1 MLHAVPAQGSGPESP
16 RQSAFSRAV
25 ADALTLDGTEAHAQ
39 IVRLHQGE
47 VDALQARVEGL
58 SQEASAVA
66 DEHRRHF
73 TMLTQLQATAA
84 HKLWEVASMSAELAT
99 YREMF
104 SRVRSLADRADDT
117 MDATEVRAALA
128 MEPLEPAYTPTALA
142 FIASGQ
148 FRGGQFVAHTGD
160 VTFVFTF
167 VGWSLIDHGP
177 GAYGVVEPM
186 FLVDDR
192 VMAKS
197 TIEHERHV
205 RFERYLPHL
214 ERAA

>member
-1 MLHAVPAQGSGPESP
+1 MLHAVPAQGPAPESQ
-16 RQSAFSRAV
+16 QSAFSRAV
-25 ADALTLDGTEAHAQ
+25 ADALTLDGPEAHAQ
-39 IVRLHQGE
+39 IVRLHNGE
-47 VDALQARVEGL
+47 VAALKARVDGL
-58 SQEASAVA
+58 TQEASAVA

-104 SRVRSLADRADDT
+104 GRLRSLADRAGDT
-117 MDATEVRAALA
+117 LDTTDVRAVLATE
-128 MEPLEPAYTPTALA
+128 PLDPVYSPTALA
-142 FIASGQ
+142 FVPGDQ
-148 FRGGQFVAHTGD
+148 FRGGQFVALAGD

-167 VGWSLIDHGP
+167 VGWALIDHGP

-192 VMAKS
+192 AMAKS

-205 RFERYLPHL
+205 KFERYLPHL
-214 ERAA
+214 ERVA